1 MTNRD
6 VRQHDTIRFSAQSQF
21 TDQRGRRQ
29 RRDLASGRGV
39 ILERPHLSFA
49 CTAKGSQRL
58 KASRFSMPE
67 RLDERMK
74 DIE

>member
-1 MTNRD
+1 MYCRTT
-6 VRQHDTIRFSAQSQF
+6 QSAYFGPYDADIQAGVL
-21 TDQRGRRQ
+21 GR
-29 RRDLASGRGV
+29 
-39 ILERPHLSFA
+39 
-49 CTAKGSQRL
+49 AKGSQRL